1 MFLEFVRKKYD
12 FPEFKEEKKFK
23 ALISNPSIPQP
34 LFPSQETGKKILLVK
49 PTTFMNLSW
58 EALIEIT
65 NFYKIDKKDIIVIS
79 DDKDMEFWK
88 IRFRETWSAWWHNGL
103 KSIIKHFW
111 ENFKR
116 IKIWVWNNKN
126 YETSDWVLS
135 KFSDEE
141 LKKLEEVFEKS
152 LKLLIEKI

>member
-1 MFLEFVRKKYD
+1 
-12 FPEFKEEKKFK
+12 
-23 ALISNPSIPQP
+23 
-34 LFPSQETGKKILLVK
+34 LLVK